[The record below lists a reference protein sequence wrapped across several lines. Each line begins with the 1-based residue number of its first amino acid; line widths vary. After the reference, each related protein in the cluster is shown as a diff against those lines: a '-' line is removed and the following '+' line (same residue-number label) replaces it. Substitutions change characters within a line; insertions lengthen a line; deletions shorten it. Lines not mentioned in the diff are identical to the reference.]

1 VTDVTEIDVLLGY
14 STVTFIQRSFAM
26 KRFAVLSFII
36 GLLTVPT
43 RAQES
48 LPAAPEGYGLAVVT
62 PQVADCALDL
72 IKFKAAVVMG
82 IDLIEVTEETRQIWR
97 NYLAINYSKLAP
109 ADQHEYGPLACPTLD
124 NLRQASPF
132 MRESYRQT
140 WAASLPPVLQF
151 LEPVM
156 RSAPHL
162 RALKQQVRAYEEMRA
177 QKLRDAQELQLRVAE
192 QLRAAE
198 QRRAARQNAA
208 PSNPTPDTE
217 ANAMIELQRRYN
229 IGATLLQWWRR

>member
-1 VTDVTEIDVLLGY
+1 
-14 STVTFIQRSFAM
+14 
-26 KRFAVLSFII
+26 
-36 GLLTVPT
+36 
-43 RAQES
+43 
-48 LPAAPEGYGLAVVT
+48 
-62 PQVADCALDL
+62 
-72 IKFKAAVVMG
+72 
-82 IDLIEVTEETRQIWR
+82 
-97 NYLAINYSKLAP
+97 
-109 ADQHEYGPLACPTLD
+109 
-124 NLRQASPF
+124 

-156 RSAPHL
+156 RAAPHL
-162 RALKQQVRAYEEMRA
+162 RALKQQVRACEEMRA

>member
-1 VTDVTEIDVLLGY
+1 
-14 STVTFIQRSFAM
+14 M
-26 KRFAVLSFII
+26 KRFAILGFII

-43 RAQES
+43 RAQE
-48 LPAAPEGYGLAVVT
+48 PFPEGYGLDVVT

-82 IDLIEVTEETRQIWR
+82 IDLLEVTEETRQIWR
-97 NYLAINYSKLAP
+97 SYLAINLTKLAP
-109 ADQHEYGPLACPTLD
+109 ADQHEYGPLACPTLN
-124 NLRQASPF
+124 NLTQASPVV
-132 MRESYRQT
+132 RESYRQT
-140 WAASLPPVLQF
+140 WTASLPPVLQF

-156 RSAPHL
+156 RAATDL
-162 RALKQQVRAYEEMRA
+162 RAFKQQVRAYEQMRA

-192 QLRAAE
+192 QLRAARQAAE
-198 QRRAARQNAA
+198 QLRAARQNAA
-208 PSNPTPDTE
+208 PSGPTSDPE